1 MNFHKDVLVM
11 DAGREA
17 DRIVSFIRD
26 YARSA
31 RRNGAVIGLSGGIDS
46 ALASELCVRA
56 FGKDNVHSLILPER
70 DSNPVSAEYGLK
82 QARKL
87 GIASE
92 TIEIT
97 PVLEA
102 LGAYEAR
109 DGVVRKIFPDYEPSW
124 TMKISLPPDLLHK
137 EAFNVFTLSV
147 TDGRGRVRT
156 ARLDKDGLNGIVAA
170 TNTKQRTRMVELY
183 MAAERRNYFVCG
195 TTNRT
200 ENLQGFFVK
209 YGDGGVDI
217 EPLAH
222 LFKTQIFQLSA
233 HLGVIEEI
241 RRRKPSPD
249 TYSFTVSDEE
259 FFYRM
264 PIPTLDLLLYGWEN
278 KTPVDEIA
286 KVMDLTEDQV
296 KRAFRDF
303 ASKFSGTEHVRQA
316 PPTLPD
322 LR

>member
-1 MNFHKDVLVM
+1 MTFHKDILNM

-17 DRIVSFIRD
+17 ERIIAFIRE
-26 YARSA
+26 YARA
-31 RRNGAVIGLSGGIDS
+31 TRRDGAIIGLSGGIDS
-46 ALASELCVRA
+46 ALAAELCVRA
-56 FGKDNVHSLILPER
+56 FGPDRVHSLLLPER
-70 DSNPVSAEYGLK
+70 DSSPVSEEFGLK

-87 GIASE
+87 GITSE
-92 TIEIT
+92 KVDIT

-102 LGAYEAR
+102 LGTYDKR
-109 DGVVRKIFPDYEPSW
+109 DAVVRAIFPGYEPTW
-124 TMKISLPPDLLHK
+124 KMKISLPPDLLHK
-137 EAFNVFTLSV
+137 DAYNVFTLSV
-147 TDGRGRVRT
+147 TDDRGEVRT
-156 ARLDKDGLNGIVAA
+156 ARLDKASLNGIVAA

-183 MAAERRNYFVCG
+183 LAAESRNYFVCG

-217 EPLAH
+217 EPIAH
-222 LFKTQIFQLSA
+222 LFKTQVFQLAA

-241 RRRKPSPD
+241 IRRKPSPD

-278 KTPVDEIA
+278 KVPAETVA
-286 KVMDLTEDQV
+286 AAMGLTEDQV

-303 ASKFSGTEHVRQA
+303 AAKFSGTEHVRQY
-316 PPTLPD
+316 PPTPPD
-322 LR
+322 AT